1 MNGSSISL
9 HNKQIMKWSTTTK
22 KLQIISIKEMQKNL
36 QKIFPYKNIVEGEK
50 ITLSRL

>member
-1 MNGSSISL
+1 MVN
-9 HNKQIMKWSTTTK
+9 NYKK

-50 ITLSRL
+50 NNLKPIIKYTFT